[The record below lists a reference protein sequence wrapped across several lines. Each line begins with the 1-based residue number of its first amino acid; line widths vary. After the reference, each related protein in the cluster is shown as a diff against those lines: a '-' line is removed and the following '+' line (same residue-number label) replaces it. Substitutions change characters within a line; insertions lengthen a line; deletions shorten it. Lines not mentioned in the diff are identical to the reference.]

1 MQYLEDFLEMLESV
15 PPEIRYIT
23 NQMRL
28 NDVSLEESE
37 ALHKKIESF
46 MEVKDVM
53 TPEQRDVA
61 INEIRSIQ
69 REHANKANIRCDLVK
84 KLRVIFD
91 LYKNRFEEDLR
102 NYKLELEAEAP
113 GVTETI
119 ENKYNEAQRLSRES
133 GNLRRTNGYGI
144 ENLVVY
150 YPDGEESLL
159 YNSDCEVSRSSIGG
173 QTPRHNSHGDID
185 IPPQLFDKLSQQG
198 LRDRS
203 STFTSKLEDTDT
215 SQTKRRRTIATLPT
229 VNTPNTKCMTDFTE
243 EWFRDTSR
251 TITPN
256 FCMST
261 DTINTDKMSLGSYKD
276 SNQESFDYK
285 KNRNGRRLINK
296 SEEIIGDD
304 GCISQSRRGHR
315 YSSGNTPDI
324 ASLTSTLNTCNN
336 NIINRDQT
344 PASITSLSDDE
355 DNEIVD
361 EEDEEEEN
369 DNRIWCKCRE
379 KSYGLMVKCDNDD
392 CEYRW
397 FHGDCVGITPN
408 NKPGINE
415 KWLCQF
421 CQQRIRS
428 IK

>member
-1 MQYLEDFLEMLESV
+1 
-15 PPEIRYIT
+15 
-23 NQMRL
+23 
-28 NDVSLEESE
+28 
-37 ALHKKIESF
+37 

-61 INEIRSIQ
+61 INEIRAIQ

-150 YPDGEESLL
+150 YPDGEESLI

-203 STFTSKLEDTDT
+203 STFTSKLEDTET
-215 SQTKRRRTIATLPT
+215 SQTKRRRTTIASLPT
-229 VNTPNTKCMTDFTE
+229 VNTPNTKCMTDF
-243 EWFRDTSR
+243 
-251 TITPN
+251 
-256 FCMST
+256 
-261 DTINTDKMSLGSYKD
+261 
-276 SNQESFDYK
+276 
-285 KNRNGRRLINK
+285 
-296 SEEIIGDD
+296 SE
-304 GCISQSRRGHR
+304 
-315 YSSGNTPDI
+315 
-324 ASLTSTLNTCNN
+324 L
-336 NIINRDQT
+336 
-344 PASITSLSDDE
+344 
-355 DNEIVD
+355 
-361 EEDEEEEN
+361 
-369 DNRIWCKCRE
+369 
-379 KSYGLMVKCDNDD
+379 
-392 CEYRW
+392 
-397 FHGDCVGITPN
+397 
-408 NKPGINE
+408 
-415 KWLCQF
+415 
-421 CQQRIRS
+421 
-428 IK
+428 